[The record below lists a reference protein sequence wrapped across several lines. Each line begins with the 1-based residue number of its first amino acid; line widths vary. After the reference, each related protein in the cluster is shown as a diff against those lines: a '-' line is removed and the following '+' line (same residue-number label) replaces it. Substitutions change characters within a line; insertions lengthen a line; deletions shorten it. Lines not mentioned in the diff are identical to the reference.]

1 MPIYEYRCE
10 DCGERFE
17 RLIRRSEDRSALVCP
32 ACGGAKLATELSLFA
47 THRSS
52 TAGSAGAPMCP
63 AGGPCPTPGACGL
76 S

>member
-10 DCGERFE
+10 DCGQRFE
-17 RLIRRSEDRSALVCP
+17 RLIRNAEDRSALACP
-32 ACGGAKLATELSLFA
+32 SCGGGRLVTELSVFA

-52 TAGSAGAPMCP
+52 SSGSGNGPMCP

-76 S
+76 N